1 MDLLHIPCTVYGQDG
16 STLLETCEAV
26 DLSPWG
32 VPTTIPAR
40 FVSDG
45 MSVPRF
51 FWRFIGPPVD
61 GRTMSAS
68 IAHDWLY
75 SCQVIPRAAA
85 DKWYRRMLVAAGYP
99 RRKAWIAWAAIR
111 LFGGSHWTQIPE
123 EVVE

>member
-1 MDLLHIPCTVYGQDG
+1 MEPLHIPCTVFDDNGC
-16 STLLETCEAV
+16 TILETMDAV

-40 FVSDG
+40 FRSDG

-75 SCQVIPRAAA
+75 TCQCLPRADA
-85 DKWYRRMLVAAGYP
+85 DKWYRLMLIGAGYP
-99 RRKAWIAWAAIR
+99 ARKAWIAWAAIR
-111 LFGGSHWTQIPE
+111 LFGGSHWTELPE
-123 EVVE
+123 EEES

>member
-1 MDLLHIPCTVYGQDG
+1 MDIFSIPCIVYEQDG
-16 STLLETCEAV
+16 STLLETTEAV

-32 VPTTIPAR
+32 VSTTIPAR

-61 GRTMSAS
+61 GRTMSPS

-75 SCQVIPRAAA
+75 ACQVLPRAQA
-85 DKWYRRMLVAAGYP
+85 DKWYRLMLIAGGYP
-99 RRKAWIAWAAIR
+99 KRKAWLAWAAIR
-111 LFGGSHWTQIPE
+111 LFGGSHWAELPE
-123 EVVE
+123 EEA

>member
-1 MDLLHIPCTVYGQDG
+1 MAALTIPCIIYEEDG
-16 STLLETCEAV
+16 SAMLETTEAV
-26 DLSPWG
+26 DLSPFG
-32 VPTTIPAR
+32 VSTTIPAH

-75 SCQVIPRAAA
+75 TSRIVSRAQA
-85 DKWYRRMLVAAGYP
+85 DSWYRKMLVAAGYP
-99 RRKAWIAWAAIR
+99 RRKAWLAYAAIR
-111 LFGGSHWTQIPE
+111 LFGGSHWTEIPMTE
-123 EVVE
+123 EE